1 LSNDAC
7 VIDDGAFAK
16 KAIDPNSFGAGE
28 VVTPASLPV
37 SPEEK
42 SLSILDV
49 SIRQWR

>member
-1 LSNDAC
+1 MTHASMMMEPLQ
-7 VIDDGAFAK
+7 K

-37 SPEEK
+37 PPEEK
-42 SLSILDV
+42 SLSILEV